1 MVSRGGSLSLWLKY
15 FGPDA
20 IIYGVDIDPRC
31 KAYDG
36 VYAQVRIGSHDDT
49 NFMSGI
55 VQEIGEVDI
64 VLDDDSHVSKHIR
77 STFNTVFP
85 LMNDGGVYMI

>member
-1 MVSRGGSLSLWLKY
+1 
-15 FGPDA
+15 
-20 IIYGVDIDPRC
+20 
-31 KAYDG
+31 
-36 VYAQVRIGSHDDT
+36 
-49 NFMSGI
+49 MSGV